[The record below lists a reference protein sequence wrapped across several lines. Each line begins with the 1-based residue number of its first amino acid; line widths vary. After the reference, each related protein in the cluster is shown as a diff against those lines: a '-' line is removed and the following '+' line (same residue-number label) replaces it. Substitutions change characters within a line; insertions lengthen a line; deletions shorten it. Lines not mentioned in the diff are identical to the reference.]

1 VNDLHTSE
9 FDPILKTQDLTQF
22 TGGQMPQDVL
32 SEQEKVKKADA
43 LAFIYPV
50 IWWGFPTILK
60 GWFDRIMSYGCAY
73 TFIPGK
79 GTEGFLKEK
88 KALLINTTLPDEKG
102 YKALGSKNSMKK
114 IIDDL
119 RIKWC
124 GISNIDYV
132 FLYRPA
138 RINTETRK
146 KYLEEV
152 YQLGKG
158 FSDK

>member
-1 VNDLHTSE
+1 
-9 FDPILKTQDLTQF
+9 
-22 TGGQMPQDVL
+22 
-32 SEQEKVKKADA
+32 
-43 LAFIYPV
+43 
-50 IWWGFPTILK
+50 
-60 GWFDRIMSYGCAY
+60 MSYGCAY
-73 TFIPGK
+73 IFILGK

-88 KALLINTTLPDEKG
+88 KALLINKTLPDEEG
-102 YKALGSKNSMKK
+102 YEALGSKNAMKK

-124 GISNIDYV
+124 GIFYIDYV
-132 FLYRPA
+132 FLYGPA